1 MTFVAEYLPAIM
13 FLTLAL
19 LLFTGF
25 PVAFIRGGIS
35 LVFGFIGHE
44 LDVFNLVEFYNIT
57 ARIWGS
63 VAEKPILVAIPMF
76 IFMGT
81 MLEKSGVAT
90 ELLECLQ
97 VLLRRVPGGLAI
109 SVTVM
114 GTVMAATT
122 GIVGASVIMMSLL
135 ALPVMLDRGYDK
147 RLATAT
153 IASSGTLG
161 ILIPPS
167 IMLVIL
173 ANMLAVSVGT
183 LFIAALLPGLMLAGL
198 YVLFILVLCWFKPEL
213 APSIGS
219 DEGPGGAVN
228 LTVMVIKSFLPPVF
242 LMFIVLGSIFLGWAT
257 PTEASGVGAFGAV
270 LLAAMKGKLTW
281 ATMREVVAEF
291 SMTNVMI
298 FMIFLGATAFSYV
311 FRSLGGDD
319 LIESV
324 FTALDIGPHGV
335 IFIMLAVIFLLGFFF
350 DWIEIILIVLPVFTP
365 IVEGLDLA
373 GHVSAEDLLP
383 WFAIA
388 VAVNLQT
395 SYLTPPFG
403 ITLFYMKGI
412 APPGVRMGHI
422 YAGIIP
428 FVGLQLIG
436 LALVVL
442 FPQIAMWLPHLVYD

>member
-1 MTFVAEYLPAIM
+1 
-13 FLTLAL
+13 
-19 LLFTGF
+19 
-25 PVAFIRGGIS
+25 
-35 LVFGFIGHE
+35 
-44 LDVFNLVEFYNIT
+44 
-57 ARIWGS
+57 
-63 VAEKPILVAIPMF
+63 
-76 IFMGT
+76 
-81 MLEKSGVAT
+81 
-90 ELLECLQ
+90 
-97 VLLRRVPGGLAI
+97 
-109 SVTVM
+109 
-114 GTVMAATT
+114 
-122 GIVGASVIMMSLL
+122 
-135 ALPVMLDRGYDK
+135 
-147 RLATAT
+147 
-153 IASSGTLG
+153 
-161 ILIPPS
+161 
-167 IMLVIL
+167 
-173 ANMLAVSVGT
+173 
-183 LFIAALLPGLMLAGL
+183 
-198 YVLFILVLCWFKPEL
+198 
-213 APSIGS
+213 
-219 DEGPGGAVN
+219 
-228 LTVMVIKSFLPPVF
+228 
-242 LMFIVLGSIFLGWAT
+242 
-257 PTEASGVGAFGAV
+257 
-270 LLAAMKGKLTW
+270 MKGKLTW

-319 LIESV
+319 MIESV

-412 APPGVRMGHI
+412 APPEVRMGHI